1 MKKYFYLALLI
12 ALTATTVLHAGT
24 NPVQWNSGFFNRD
37 FVLENPSNDL
47 NYFPGDYSLQNSDGE
62 RIRRFSVSVNP
73 LGFLQF
79 GPMINAEFGV
89 IDHLGI
95 NAHIRLTTLGL
106 LSYAI
111 RSSDGGVD
119 ELSGMAFGGGPIFY
133 TGSDRSKFYAGFLM
147 EFESTKAVYSKY
159 SPWEWW
165 ENEDII
171 VFALNGGYRFL
182 FSSGFFINAGAY
194 LGAYRSEYNWYHSD
208 PALGSGG
215 GGDIKPFGMLEV
227 SLGFSF

>member
-1 MKKYFYLALLI
+1 MIGLSAISFSRAGNNPFHWKMGLI
-12 ALTATTVLHAGT
+12 
-24 NPVQWNSGFFNRD
+24 NRN
-37 FVLENPSNDL
+37 FVLENPVNDL
-47 NYFPGDYSLQNSDGE
+47 NYFSRGYSLENSDGE
-62 RIRRFSVSVNP
+62 RIRRFSFSVNP

-119 ELSGMAFGGGPIFY
+119 ELSGMAFGGGAIYYF
-133 TGSDRSKFYAGFLM
+133 GEARSKFYAGMLM
-147 EFESTKAVYSKY
+147 EYESTEAIYSQFE
-159 SPWEWW
+159 PWEWR

-194 LGAYRSEYNWYHSD
+194 LGAYRSEYDWYHTD
-208 PALGSGG
+208 WTLGGGG
-215 GGDIKPFGMLEV
+215 GGDVKPFGMLEV